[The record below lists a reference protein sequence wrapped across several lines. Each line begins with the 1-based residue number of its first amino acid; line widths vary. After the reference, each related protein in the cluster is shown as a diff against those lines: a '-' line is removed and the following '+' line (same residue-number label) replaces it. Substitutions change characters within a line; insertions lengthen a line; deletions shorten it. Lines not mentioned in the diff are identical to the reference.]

1 MNTIIGV
8 AIALTVMI
16 LAYILRKPAL
26 RWAFYRDLPETPE
39 GWQPRLRTLIRG
51 VEQ

>member
-26 RWAFYRDLPETPE
+26 KWVFCRDQPETPE
-39 GWQPRLRTLIRG
+39 GWEPKMITWTNG
-51 VEQ
+51 VRQ

>member
-26 RWAFYRDLPETPE
+26 KWAFMNDQPETPE
-39 GWQPRLRTLIRG
+39 GWAPKMITWTNG
-51 VEQ
+51 VRQ